1 MADTSTKETVTLQK
15 TTKKVK
21 LNCAL
26 CGKKLKEE
34 EALVHKTTDGK
45 QEIICHE
52 CFEKET
58 GVDYK
63 TFMFRREA
71 AKQTLFATLFC
82 IAATIY
88 AFVEEGP
95 MYGFAGIVIT
105 VLIFF
110 FSAKVR

>member
-1 MADTSTKETVTLQK
+1 MTEKKETVQISK
-15 TTKKVK
+15 PAKKIK

-26 CGKKLKEE
+26 CGKKLSQE
-34 EALVHKTTDGK
+34 EALVHKNSRGE

-52 CFEKET
+52 CFEKEV

-82 IAATIY
+82 LAATIY

-95 MYGFAGIVIT
+95 LYGMAGIVIT
-105 VLIFF
+105 VLIFL

>member
-1 MADTSTKETVTLQK
+1 MSEEKKEPVKQP
-15 TTKKVK
+15 TKKIK

-26 CGKKLKEE
+26 CGKKLAQD
-34 EALVHKTTDGK
+34 EALVHKNLQGQ

-88 AFVEEGP
+88 AFVEEGWE
-95 MYGFAGIVIT
+95 YGVAGIFIT
-105 VLIFF
+105 ILIFL